1 MLSKRLPNVVRS
13 LRFRLALSYAIIFGV
28 LLTGI
33 GIAFRFELHSVIDE
47 WQRELI
53 DDDWNA
59 AGGFLRIDRGQA
71 NWSVDPRVAQQAFF
85 VERLRRN
92 ILLADAEGRVLEVS
106 NGYKIFG
113 VEPVS
118 ELRTLAA
125 SAEPAWRT
133 KGHAVEGEMLLRYGQ
148 IVSGGDKYLLVLG
161 RRTSELHAIP
171 AMFVKDYFLAIPLML
186 LVAALFG
193 WFMSGRALQPVNDLA
208 KTALETSASS
218 LHVRIASRGVG
229 DELDSLI
236 DAFNKMMARLEQN
249 FDQVKRFSTDVSH
262 ELRTPITGIRGQL
275 EVALMTAKNA
285 DEYRDAV
292 INALEDVD
300 RLSNIVRALLMLSQA
315 ETGQIEIK
323 HEPVELG
330 RIVGDLAEQFSI
342 GAADENIQLTWTS
355 DADSFVAGDRTQLE
369 RLVTNLLA
377 NAIKYTE
384 PGGSVSVSVS
394 QQSDAVELV
403 VADSGIGIAPEHL
416 PHVFERFYRVRRDHP
431 QKGLGL
437 GLSFVSWIVKAHG
450 GTIDLKSELGKGTT
464 FRVKLPRAGAPVAEA
479 VPAPLAEARQ

>member
-1 MLSKRLPNVVRS
+1 MFSKRLPNVVRS
-13 LRFRLALSYAIIFGV
+13 LRFRLALSYTIIFGV
-28 LLTGI
+28 LLAGV
-33 GIAFRFELHSVIDE
+33 GVVFRFELDSVIDE
-47 WQRELI
+47 WMQELI

-59 AGGFLRIDRGQA
+59 AGGFLRIEHGQA
-71 NWSVDPRVAQQAFF
+71 TWSVDPRVPQQAFF

-92 ILLADAEGRVLEVS
+92 LLLADGGGRILEVS

-113 VEPVS
+113 VES
-118 ELRTLAA
+118 ATELKSLAD
-125 SAEPAWRT
+125 SATPTWRT
-133 KGHAVEGEMLLRYGQ
+133 KRHRAEGELLLRYGQ
-148 IVSGGDKYLLVLG
+148 IHASGEKYLLVLG
-161 RRTSELHAIP
+161 RRTSDLHTIPEL
-171 AMFVKDYFLAIPLML
+171 FVKDYFLSIPLML
-186 LVAALFG
+186 MVAAAFG
-193 WFMSGRALQPVNDLA
+193 WFMSGRALRPVNELA
-208 KTALETSASS
+208 ETAQKTSASS
-218 LHVRIASRGVG
+218 LHLRIASRGVG

-236 DAFNKMMARLEQN
+236 DAFNKMMERLEVK
-249 FDQVKRFSTDVSH
+249 FEEVKRFSTDASH

-330 RIVGDLAEQFSI
+330 GIVADLAEQFSI
-342 GAADENIQLTWTS
+342 AAADESIRLTWTS
-355 DADSFVAGDRTQLE
+355 DPDAFVDGDRTQLE

-377 NAIKYTE
+377 NALKYTQ
-384 PGGSVSVSVS
+384 PGGAVTVTVSAEAE
-394 QQSDAVELV
+394 AVDLV
-403 VADSGIGIAPEHL
+403 VADSGIGIAPEHV
-416 PHVFERFYRVRRDHP
+416 PHVFERFYRVNRDHP

-437 GLSFVSWIVKAHG
+437 GLSFVAWIVKAHG
-450 GTIDLKSELGKGTT
+450 GSIDVKSELGKGTA
-464 FRVKLPRAGAPVAEA
+464 FRVTLPRAGAVLHAA